1 MKSRTFLSVLGV
13 LLVSVFTA
21 FAQTIIPGG
30 NVSGTWSA
38 AGSPYLIE
46 GEITIP
52 SSDTLIIGPGVD
64 VNFQGHYKFI
74 VNGWLLAEGT
84 ENDSI
89 IFTAADTSEGWH
101 GIRFIDAPDSSH
113 LYYCI
118 LQYGRA
124 TGPSHDN
131 DGGAIY
137 CESSN
142 PSISN
147 CTISGN
153 SAVVWGGGI
162 YCLDSS
168 PSISNCAI
176 SGNSADSGGGIYC
189 EFSNPS
195 ISNCAI
201 SGNTTDGSS
210 GGICCYFSSPSIS
223 ICVISGNTTD
233 GSGGGIGCYSSPS
246 SPSISNCAIRGNS
259 AEYGGGIWCNSS
271 SPSISNCT
279 ISGNSAN
286 IAGGIYCFY
295 NSNAS
300 ISSCTISGNTANIVG
315 GIHCSNSSP
324 SISSC
329 TISGNTGG
337 SSGGGICCF
346 ANSNASISNCT
357 ISGNT
362 ADYGG
367 GIKFQASNPSISN
380 CTISENTAAI
390 WGGGIYCQTSSPSIS
405 SCTISGN
412 TAQNSGG
419 GIYCYY
425 SNPSISD
432 CAISENLADY
442 GGGIYCFSN
451 PSLSISNCTISGNTA
466 QTSGGGISCIY
477 SNPSISNCTIIGNS
491 SLYNG
496 SGIYCYYSNPSIS
509 DCAISENLADYGGG
523 IYCFSNPSLS
533 ISNCTISGNTAQTSG
548 GGIYYYSSSPDI
560 VNTIVAGNFGNY
572 GVTLFN
578 SPDASITFSDFYN
591 NQNGNFHDPPQGVG
605 QIITTNA
612 NGDSCDTYM
621 NIFLDPLFQSTTGDS
636 AFRLTADSPCIDAG
650 DPNSTFDPDNTIADM
665 GAFYFDQNVSPIQ
678 VTLTPLN
685 PPILIPANG
694 GTFEFNIGVGNTGT
708 SQVLVDI
715 WTMVTL
721 PNGSEYGPIINFPDF
736 NLQPGTNPNRDRD
749 QNVPVNAPA
758 GGYTYNAYIGEYPD
772 SVFAEDHFNF
782 EKLAI
787 SDGGISI
794 LGWDNWGEEFG
805 DILANS
811 STLLSEL
818 KLHPAHPN
826 PFNPVTTISF
836 DLPEAC
842 DISLVVYDVSGRE
855 VARLVDEFKS
865 AGAHEVI
872 FDGSNLSS
880 GIYFARLQMDRV
892 SLTKK
897 MLLVK

>member
-1 MKSRTFLSVLGV
+1 M
-13 LLVSVFTA
+13 
-21 FAQTIIPGG
+21 
-30 NVSGTWSA
+30 
-38 AGSPYLIE
+38 
-46 GEITIP
+46 
-52 SSDTLIIGPGVD
+52 
-64 VNFQGHYKFI
+64 
-74 VNGWLLAEGT
+74 
-84 ENDSI
+84 
-89 IFTAADTSEGWH
+89 
-101 GIRFIDAPDSSH
+101 
-113 LYYCI
+113 
-118 LQYGRA
+118 
-124 TGPSHDN
+124 
-131 DGGAIY
+131 
-137 CESSN
+137 
-142 PSISN
+142 
-147 CTISGN
+147 
-153 SAVVWGGGI
+153 
-162 YCLDSS
+162 
-168 PSISNCAI
+168 
-176 SGNSADSGGGIYC
+176 
-189 EFSNPS
+189 
-195 ISNCAI
+195 
-201 SGNTTDGSS
+201 
-210 GGICCYFSSPSIS
+210 
-223 ICVISGNTTD
+223 
-233 GSGGGIGCYSSPS
+233 
-246 SPSISNCAIRGNS
+246 
-259 AEYGGGIWCNSS
+259 
-271 SPSISNCT
+271 
-279 ISGNSAN
+279 
-286 IAGGIYCFY
+286 
-295 NSNAS
+295 
-300 ISSCTISGNTANIVG
+300 
-315 GIHCSNSSP
+315 
-324 SISSC
+324 
-329 TISGNTGG
+329 
-337 SSGGGICCF
+337 
-346 ANSNASISNCT
+346 
-357 ISGNT
+357 
-362 ADYGG
+362 
-367 GIKFQASNPSISN
+367 
-380 CTISENTAAI
+380 
-390 WGGGIYCQTSSPSIS
+390 
-405 SCTISGN
+405 
-412 TAQNSGG
+412 
-419 GIYCYY
+419 
-425 SNPSISD
+425 
-432 CAISENLADY
+432 ADY

-451 PSLSISNCTISGNTA
+451 PS
-466 QTSGGGISCIY
+466 
-477 SNPSISNCTIIGNS
+477 P
-491 SLYNG
+491 
-496 SGIYCYYSNPSIS
+496 
-509 DCAISENLADYGGG
+509 
-523 IYCFSNPSLS
+523 S